1 MTEFGASQNKDL
13 YLAPVRFAL
22 SRHKVTKKTFAVDLT
37 QNLDFDFDLLC
48 VFVPLCEVGFDCIP
62 ITKIRFYSG
71 DLLKSPFN
79 QQSQSQL
86 EN

>member
-22 SRHKVTKKTFAVDLT
+22 SRHKVTKKTFTVNST

-48 VFVPLCEVGFDCIP
+48 VFVHLFEAGFNCIP
-62 ITKIRFYSG
+62 MTKIRFYSE
-71 DLLKSPFN
+71 DLLKSPII
-79 QQSQSQL
+79 QQSQNTM